1 MESLSEG
8 RLGYH
13 AKYESDSLFLWSF
26 QIQAIEIPSF
36 YSLGGVQLSTL
47 YNAPSLL
54 YNQHAVRNKSHLVY
68 KSSSHNYSVCAIRYL
83 YVMSIFD
90 L

>member
-26 QIQAIEIPSF
+26 QVQAIEIPSF

-68 KSSSHNYSVCAIRYL
+68 KSSSHNYSMCML
-83 YVMSIFD
+83 YIIFM
-90 L
+90 

>member
-26 QIQAIEIPSF
+26 QVQAIEIPSF

-54 YNQHAVRNKSHLVY
+54 YNQH
-68 KSSSHNYSVCAIRYL
+68 SVLDRIRINLTLCTNPVLTTTLCVL
-83 YVMSIFD
+83 YVIYM
-90 L
+90 